1 MEAVG
6 EGRLDLAPDGRCH
19 PMVDPAARVGGAD
32 HPLQARRRIRQGL
45 QLEKM
50 LDHALELG
58 FHRPSL
64 LAAQVVRLLGEIQ
77 QVERTVPALVGE
89 GA

>member
-1 MEAVG
+1 
-6 EGRLDLAPDGRCH
+6 
-19 PMVDPAARVGGAD
+19 
-32 HPLQARRRIRQGL
+32 
-45 QLEKM
+45 M

-64 LAAQVVRLLGEIQ
+64 LVAQVVRLLGEIQ